1 MAQRTGQDDQSSL
14 KGNDVYDQLSSRL
27 GGTQLVWERIFQ
39 RTMEQADVYR
49 QSAYDTL
56 CHVSRRLRV
65 EDRSNGAVGSL
76 IAVHET

>member
-1 MAQRTGQDDQSSL
+1 MAQRIGQDDLSSP
-14 KGNDVYDQLSSRL
+14 KGNDAHGQLSSRSDV
-27 GGTQLVWERIFQ
+27 TQLVWERIFQ

-65 EDRSNGAVGSL
+65 EDRSNGAAESL
-76 IAVHET
+76 ISVHET